1 MIPLTIILICILCI
15 ALFIALLVSAK
26 VGLRLKYADGLKVYL
41 KILFFTVRIYPLPK
55 WKKRYRHSMS
65 KRKAQKIKSSLQKK
79 PKKEKK
85 KKPKKASHKKENEKK
100 KSETQLSKD
109 DILSVISIALSFIKS
124 FVGRFSGSVRLK
136 ASRIKI
142 VVASDDAAT
151 TAITYGAVTQAIN
164 VLFPL
169 LDKIKTV
176 KRLPR
181 GKELSVRAD
190 FTTDTPSIELDIE
203 IYVRAIKAVGSFL
216 GAAITAFKNAVID
229 RMKILERKKR

>member
-1 MIPLTIILICILCI
+1 MPLIIILTCI
-15 ALFIALLVSAK
+15 ALFIALLLSAK
-26 VGLRLKYADGLKVYL
+26 VGLRIKYADGLKVYI
-41 KILFFTVRIYPLPK
+41 KVLFITVQIYPFK
-55 WKKRYRHSMS
+55 ARKKRYRHSMS

-85 KKPKKASHKKENEKK
+85 KKQKKASHKKENEKK

-109 DILSVISIALSFIKS
+109 DILSVISIVLSFIKS

-190 FTTDTPSIELDIE
+190 FTADTPSIELDIE
-203 IYVRAIKAVGSFL
+203 IYVRAIKAAGSFL

-229 RMKILERKKR
+229 RMKVLERKKR

>member
-1 MIPLTIILICILCI
+1 M
-15 ALFIALLVSAK
+15 
-26 VGLRLKYADGLKVYL
+26 
-41 KILFFTVRIYPLPK
+41 
-55 WKKRYRHSMS
+55 
-65 KRKAQKIKSSLQKK
+65 
-79 PKKEKK
+79 
-85 KKPKKASHKKENEKK
+85 
-100 KSETQLSKD
+100 
-109 DILSVISIALSFIKS
+109 
-124 FVGRFSGSVRLK
+124 GRFSGSVRLK

-190 FTTDTPSIELDIE
+190 FTADTPSIELDIE
-203 IYVRAIKAVGSFL
+203 IYVRAIKAAGSFL

-229 RMKILERKKR
+229 RMKVLERKKR